1 MPAEG
6 SDEYQE
12 ATVAIADG
20 ATPPEPA
27 IVHRTV
33 AERVARGKAAR
44 GSAPRADQ
52 STIEVDP
59 DRDPVAILEGQA
71 LTRVPALVPIRHGRM
86 LTSPLAFFRGAAAV
100 MAHDLA
106 STSSAGLR
114 AQISGDA
121 HLLNFG
127 GYASPERALVFDL
140 NDFDETLAGP
150 FEWDVKRLAASFE
163 VAARHRDFRSI
174 DRERAVIAAVGAY
187 RQAIRGFATMG
198 DLDVWYARL
207 DAQSI
212 IREIRAA
219 HDKKSARIVRRST
232 LKARSNDG
240 RRELA
245 KLTRILDGQPRIIS
259 DPPLLV
265 PIAELA
271 GSGDEPF
278 DLEANI
284 RTLFRLYRRSLPH
297 DRRVLLERFRIVDLA
312 RKVVGVG
319 SVGTRCWVL
328 LMQGLDDGDPLFLQ
342 IKQAESS
349 VLEAALGGSPFG
361 NHAQRVVEGQRLM
374 QASSDIFLGWVRDTS
389 SADGSAFDFYVRQL
403 RDWKVTVD
411 IESILPRGLTL
422 YARACGWTLARA
434 HARSGDRVAIASY
447 LGRGDR
453 FDHALRRFASDYADL
468 NESDHRAFARAV
480 AAGRL
485 TAIEG
490 I

>member
-1 MPAEG
+1 MPAEAR
-6 SDEYQE
+6 DESQE
-12 ATVAIADG
+12 STVAAADD
-20 ATPPEPA
+20 AAPPAPT

-44 GSAPRADQ
+44 ISAPRANQ
-52 STIEVDP
+52 STVGVDS
-59 DRDPVAILEGQA
+59 RDPVAILEGQA
-71 LTRVPALVPIRHGRM
+71 LTRVPALIPIRHGRM
-86 LTSPLAFFRGAAAV
+86 LASPLAFFRGAAAV

-106 STSSAGLR
+106 SASSAGLR
-114 AQISGDA
+114 AQLSGDA

-150 FEWDVKRLAASFE
+150 FEWDIKRLAASFE
-163 VAARHRDFRSI
+163 VAARHRGFRSV
-174 DRERAVIAAVGAY
+174 DREQSVIAAVRAY
-187 RQAIRGFATMG
+187 RQAIRQFATMG

-207 DAQSI
+207 DARSI

-245 KLTRILDGQPRIIS
+245 KLTRIFDGQPRIIS

-271 GSGDEPF
+271 GSGDEPY
-278 DLEANI
+278 DVEAKI
-284 RTLFRLYRRSLPH
+284 RTLFHLYRRSLPH
-297 DRRVLLERFRIVDLA
+297 DRRVLLERFRVVDLA

-328 LMQGLDDGDPLFLQ
+328 LMQGLDERDPLFLQ
-342 IKQAESS
+342 IKQAEAS
-349 VLEAALGGSPFG
+349 VLEPAVGGSPFG